1 MSPTHVPCRRF
12 LAISK
17 IASHA
22 LHVWQPASRL
32 YKPSNFSHFVIQL
45 PGYLHISKLK
55 YRVANVLRLASASSK
70 IQTNPPAWS
79 LSTFPWRITKTV
91 ELVEIWGSLITTAKS
106 YSLRL
111 RQCGAFSAICMLQ
124 ACASHRLAPRS
135 TIHSARLTTVWGENT
150 LANFPFQVGC
160 APFLR
165 LLT

>member
-1 MSPTHVPCRRF
+1 MLYMFGILPLSYINLPTSRTLSYNF
-12 LAISK
+12 LATFIS
-17 IASHA
+17 
-22 LHVWQPASRL
+22 P
-32 YKPSNFSHFVIQL
+32 
-45 PGYLHISKLK
+45 KLK

-79 LSTFPWRITKTV
+79 LSTFPWRISKTV